1 MILLQQLAAG
11 LPVFAVIT
19 ISLFI
24 LLLLSSLAMISA
36 AEVAFFSLKPSQI
49 RDIRLNDRESD
60 DLVAILL
67 RDPKRLLA
75 TILIMVNFLNVT
87 IVILSALISQSFL
100 DLEQYPLAGFL
111 IQVILV
117 TILILFFGEIL
128 PKVYASQYP
137 ERLAILMARP
147 LKLLIRICYP
157 LSQLLISS
165 TQFVDRR
172 IARQYAGI
180 SMSELDEA
188 IDITTN
194 ENTPEDEKSIL
205 KGIVSFGETDVRD
218 IMKPRIFITAVEYN
232 TTFRELLATVHES
245 GFSRIPVYEENLDH
259 VSGLLYIKDLLPHLD
274 RDDDFRWQEMI
285 RPAFFV
291 PENKKIIDLLQE
303 FQRKKIHLAIVADEY
318 GGTSGMIT
326 LEDVLEEIV
335 GEINDEFDTDSEES
349 WYKKLDNHNFIF
361 PGETPINDF
370 CRVIKVDPEIF
381 EDARG
386 ESGTLAGLILEITGS
401 IPEAHEKVNFNRF
414 IFRIENVDQRR
425 ILEIKVTLTDV
436 SEA

>member
-11 LPVFAVIT
+11 MPVFAIIT
-19 ISLFI
+19 TSFLI
-24 LLLLSSLAMISA
+24 LLLLGSLAMISA
-36 AEVAFFSLKPSQI
+36 AEVAFFSLKPSQL
-49 RDIRLNDRESD
+49 REIRLNERESD
-60 DLVAILL
+60 DLVAVLL

-75 TILIMVNFLNVT
+75 TILILVNFLNVT
-87 IVILSALISQSFL
+87 IVILSALVSQSFL
-100 DLEQYPLAGFL
+100 NLEQYPLAGFF

-117 TILILFFGEIL
+117 TVLILFFGEIL

-137 ERLAILMARP
+137 EKLAVMMAPP

-165 TQFVDRR
+165 TRFVDRR
-172 IARQYAGI
+172 IAGKYANI

-205 KGIVSFGETDVRD
+205 KGIVNFGETDVRD
-218 IMKPRIFITAVEYN
+218 IMKPRIFITAIEFN
-232 TTFRELLATVHES
+232 TTFRELLQLIRDS
-245 GFSRIPVYEENLDH
+245 GFSRIPVYKENLDH

-274 RDDDFRWQEMI
+274 REDDFRWQEMI

-318 GGTSGMIT
+318 GGTSGIIT

-361 PGETPINDF
+361 PGETPVNDF
-370 CRVIKVDPEIF
+370 CRIIRVDPDIF
-381 EDARG
+381 EEARG

-401 IPEAHEKVNFNRF
+401 IPEVHEKVSFKRF

-425 ILEIKVTLTDV
+425 ILEIKVTLTDA
-436 SEA
+436 SEE